1 MLTHTNPSSKTR
13 LKVITSNSTVLP
25 FTFCAVCKKKLAV
38 YYIVS
43 DNGVV
48 GYHTTGKYLSPYVIC
63 GDDICYNMALLSED
77 FIWTGY

>member
-13 LKVITSNSTVLP
+13 LKVITSNSKLLP

-43 DNGVV
+43 DKGA
-48 GYHTTGKYLSPYVIC
+48 GKYLSPYVIC

-77 FIWTGY
+77 FI